1 MRFRVLVAAVLVTA
15 PTGTLRA
22 QDTEIFV
29 LGALGAL
36 HEQEESF
43 PYETLD
49 RVIRGIK
56 PEVLLLEVTP
66 EELAGRVD
74 TKGRPEYPKVVW
86 PFLRAAGTLKVYA
99 MEAAQPHYGELVGEG
114 TRIFGEFAKQRPGE
128 NAALTAY
135 TGAAT
140 DMLIAHWKSPADTQ
154 DEATDALS
162 EARYGLIAGLLPE
175 AHPFQKRWDS
185 VMVDVARKAVTAHPG
200 TRVLL
205 IGSFRNRFMFTKAL
219 DNLPGIKVGDMK
231 AWLDANGFGRQPPG

>member
-1 MRFRVLVAAVLVTA
+1 VTVLVAAVLVTPA
-15 PTGTLRA
+15 STLRA

-36 HEQEESF
+36 HEKEESF

-99 MEAAQPHYGELVGEG
+99 MEAAQPLYGELVGEG
-114 TRIFGEFAKQRPGE
+114 TRIFGEFAKRRPGE
-128 NAALTAY
+128 NAALTTY

-162 EARYGLIAGLLPE
+162 EARFGLIAGLLPQ
-175 AHPFQKRWDS
+175 AHPFQGRWDS

-219 DNLPGIKVGDMK
+219 DNLPGIKVADMK